1 MQPCCPTTRAMA
13 FHREDAFTDLANSD
27 QSWYK
32 INHNDIMSFK
42 FLWID
47 YEPRCYWWECIEV
60 VRRVFSTAI
69 LAAVGQGSKLQIAI
83 ALAVSIVYTATYIR
97 FKPFVFNDGDL
108 IAEISGWSI
117 TLTLFVCLMLR
128 AEIALDRHFGVAAAL
143 LVVAALLPLLAAL
156 FVIRKLIL
164 KLARDGFFKKEKE
177 EMAEEK
183 RKLARYGRE
192 LSEKVRRSLH
202 MENAAAGVEMVGR
215 DEGRGAPGGKG
226 SGAPGDKGS
235 GAPGDD
241 DVVEAPLDSS
251 PDVVRLL
258 VPSSGD
264 AEEEKA
270 ADGRTSSVDSDA
282 FADCVAHPADD
293 APAGGAARPPLSVDD
308 VIPPDRAVHL
318 DVERQDTS
326 SEDLA
331 AADTLASSL
340 VACVGAPAESP
351 GSDRGV
357 GCLSNIG

>member
-1 MQPCCPTTRAMA
+1 
-13 FHREDAFTDLANSD
+13 
-27 QSWYK
+27 
-32 INHNDIMSFK
+32 
-42 FLWID
+42 
-47 YEPRCYWWECIEV
+47 
-60 VRRVFSTAI
+60 
-69 LAAVGQGSKLQIAI
+69 
-83 ALAVSIVYTATYIR
+83 
-97 FKPFVFNDGDL
+97 
-108 IAEISGWSI
+108 
-117 TLTLFVCLMLR
+117 MLR

-177 EMAEEK
+177 EMAEERK
-183 RKLARYGRE
+183 KLARYGRE

-215 DEGRGAPGGKG
+215 DEGR
-226 SGAPGDKGS
+226 

-357 GCLSNIG
+357 GCLANIG